1 MKNNTIALYIGIDV
15 SKDKC
20 DVCIKNQGGND
31 LVKRFQISNTKAD
44 LNKLYETIEKIKL
57 KNPEETDVIFGL
69 EATGIYYLPLYSAL
83 RRDGHKIRLYNPI
96 QTNGFRKMN
105 IRKTK
110 TDPIDSA
117 IIADMLRF
125 SEPPLANGIQDL
137 DIYQLRELVRVRHRL
152 IDKRSRCK
160 IQLIRNLDIIWPG
173 YKTIMPTVFGKTS
186 IMILKKYTAPSKLL
200 VKSFE
205 DFYEQ
210 VQKVSRSQ
218 ITRNKAEEIY
228 AHAGNILAIP
238 ELESIISIEI
248 KTLIAQIELYDEQN
262 ESIEMKIEH
271 VMKSLDSKIM
281 SVPGISGILGPIIL
295 GEIANVDRFTSVKKL
310 IAFAGLDPVISQ
322 SGRYENKTG
331 PISKR
336 GSPLLRQ
343 ALFLA
348 ANVAR
353 MNDENLKRFYDK
365 KIGEGKHHY
374 SALNATAAKLLR
386 IVFWVLKNNKEYQI
400 QPN

>member
-1 MKNNTIALYIGIDV
+1 MKNNTAILYIGIDV

-57 KNPEETDVIFGL
+57 KNPENSDVVFGL

-83 RRDGHKIRLYNPI
+83 RRDGQKIRLYNPI
-96 QTNGFRKMN
+96 QTSGFRKMN

-110 TDPIDSA
+110 TDPIDAA
-117 IIADMLRF
+117 IIADMLRY

-137 DIYQLRELVRVRHRL
+137 NLYQLRELVRIRHRL

-160 IQLIRNLDIIWPG
+160 LQLIRNLDIIWPG

-186 IMILKKYTAPSKLL
+186 MMILKKYSAPSK
-200 VKSFE
+200 VITKSFE

-238 ELESIISIEI
+238 ELESITSIEI
-248 KTLIAQIELYDEQN
+248 KTLIEQIELYDEQN
-262 ESIEMKIEH
+262 QAIEMKIGY
-271 VMKSLDSKIM
+271 VMEFTESKIM
-281 SVPGISGILGPIIL
+281 SIPGVSGILGPIIL

-322 SGRYENKTG
+322 SGRFENKTG

-353 MNDENLKRFYDK
+353 MNDENLKRFYNK
-365 KIGEGKHHY
+365 KIVEGKHHY

-386 IVFWVLKNNKEYQI
+386 IVFWVLKNNEEYQP
-400 QPN
+400 QLN

>member
-1 MKNNTIALYIGIDV
+1 MNNTTILYIGIDV

-20 DVCIKNQGGND
+20 DVCIKNQMGND
-31 LVKRFQISNTKAD
+31 LIHRFKISNTKAD
-44 LNKLYETIEKIKL
+44 LNTLYETIERIRSKI
-57 KNPEETDVIFGL
+57 PEKSDIVFGL

-83 RRDGHKIRLYNPI
+83 KRDGHKIRLYNPI

-110 TDPIDSA
+110 TDPIDAA
-117 IIADMLRF
+117 IIADMLRY

-137 DIYQLRELVRVRHRL
+137 NHYQLRELVRIRHRL
-152 IDKRSRCK
+152 IDKRTQCK
-160 IQLIRNLDIIWPG
+160 IQLIRDIDIVWPG

-186 IMILKKYTAPSKLL
+186 IMILKKYSVPSK
-200 VKSFE
+200 VIAKPFE

-218 ITRNKAEEIY
+218 MSRNKAEEIY
-228 AHAGNILAIP
+228 SHAREILAIP
-238 ELESIISIEI
+238 ELESITGIEI
-248 KTLIAQIELYDEQN
+248 KTLITQFDLYDEQIQA
-262 ESIEMKIEH
+262 IEMKIDPI
-271 VMKSLDSKIM
+271 MKRIDSKIM

-295 GEIANVDRFTSVKKL
+295 GEIANVERFTSAKKL
-310 IAFAGLDPVISQ
+310 VAFAGLDPVVIQ
-322 SGRYENKTG
+322 TGHYENKTG

-365 KIGEGKHHY
+365 KMGEGKHHY
-374 SALNATAAKLLR
+374 SALNATAAKILK
-386 IVFWVLKNNKEYQI
+386 IVFWVLKNNKEYQT
-400 QPN
+400 QVN

>member
-1 MKNNTIALYIGIDV
+1 MKNTTEILYIGIDV
-15 SKDKC
+15 SKDKS
-20 DVCIKNQGGND
+20 DVCIKNKEGND
-31 LVKRFQISNTKAD
+31 LVKRFQLSNTKAD
-44 LNKLYETIEKIKL
+44 LNKLYETIQRIKS
-57 KNPEETDVIFGL
+57 KNPERSDVVFGL
-69 EATGIYYLPLYSAL
+69 EATGIYYLPLYLAL
-83 RRDGHKIRLYNPI
+83 KRDGNKIRLYNPI

-110 TDPIDSA
+110 TDPIDAA
-117 IIADMLRF
+117 IIADMLRY
-125 SEPPLANGIQDL
+125 SEPPLANDIRDL
-137 DIYQLRELVRVRHRL
+137 NLYQLRELVRVRHRL

-186 IMILKKYTAPSKLL
+186 MMILKKYSAPSK
-200 VKSFE
+200 VITKSFE

-218 ITRNKAEEIY
+218 IARDKAEEIY

-238 ELESIISIEI
+238 ELESITSIEI

-262 ESIEMKIEH
+262 QAIEMKIGH
-271 VMKSLDSKIM
+271 VMELTDTKIM
-281 SVPGISGILGPIIL
+281 SIPSISGILGPIIL
-295 GEIANVDRFTSVKKL
+295 GEIANVDRFKSVKKL

-322 SGRYENKTG
+322 SGRFENKTG
-331 PISKR
+331 HISKR

-353 MNDENLKRFYDK
+353 MNDENLKRFYNK
-365 KIGEGKHHY
+365 KIAEGKHHY

-386 IVFWVLKNNKEYQI
+386 IVFWVLKNNEEYQP
-400 QPN
+400 QLN

>member
-1 MKNNTIALYIGIDV
+1 MKNTTEILYIGIDV
-15 SKDKC
+15 SKDKS
-20 DVCIKNQGGND
+20 DVCIKNKEGND
-31 LVKRFQISNTKAD
+31 LVKRFQLSNTKAD
-44 LNKLYETIEKIKL
+44 LNKLYETIEKIKS
-57 KNPEETDVIFGL
+57 KIPENSDVVFGL

-83 RRDGHKIRLYNPI
+83 RRDGHKVRLYNPI

-110 TDPIDSA
+110 TDPIDAA
-117 IIADMLRF
+117 IIADMLRY
-125 SEPPLANGIQDL
+125 SEPPLANDIRDL
-137 DIYQLRELVRVRHRL
+137 NLYQLRELVRVRHRL

-186 IMILKKYTAPSKLL
+186 MMVLKKYSAPSK
-200 VKSFE
+200 VITKSFE

-218 ITRNKAEEIY
+218 ITRDKAEEIY

-238 ELESIISIEI
+238 ELESITSIEI

-262 ESIEMKIEH
+262 QALEMKIGH
-271 VMKSLDSKIM
+271 VMEHTDSKIM
-281 SVPGISGILGPIIL
+281 SIPGISGILGPIIL

-322 SGRYENKTG
+322 SGRFENKTG
-331 PISKR
+331 HISKR

-353 MNDENLKRFYDK
+353 MNDENLKRFYNK
-365 KIGEGKHHY
+365 KIAEGKHHY

-386 IVFWVLKNNKEYQI
+386 IVFWVLKNNEEYQP
-400 QPN
+400 QLN

>member
-1 MKNNTIALYIGIDV
+1 MKNNTEVLYIGIDV

-20 DVCIKNQGGND
+20 DVCIKDQGGND
-31 LVKRFQISNTKAD
+31 LVKRFQITNTKAD
-44 LNKLYETIEKIKL
+44 LNKLYETIDKIKS
-57 KNPEETDVIFGL
+57 KNPQNNDVVFGL

-125 SEPPLANGIQDL
+125 SEPPLAKGIQNL
-137 DIYQLRELVRVRHRL
+137 NIYQLRELVRVRHRL
-152 IDKRSRCK
+152 IEKRSRCK
-160 IQLIRNLDIIWPG
+160 IQLVRNLDIIWPG
-173 YKTIMPTVFGKTS
+173 YKSIIPTVFGKTS

-200 VKSFE
+200 MRTFE

-210 VQKVSRSQ
+210 VQNVSHSQ

-228 AHAGNILAIP
+228 AHAGNILAMP

-262 ESIEMKIEH
+262 EIIEKKIKN
-271 VMKSLDSKIM
+271 VMKSFDSKIM

-322 SGRYENKTG
+322 SGRFENKTG

-353 MNDENLKRFYDK
+353 MNDDNLKRFYDK
-365 KIGEGKHHY
+365 KVSEGKHHY

>member
-1 MKNNTIALYIGIDV
+1 MKNKTIALYIGIDV

-44 LNKLYETIEKIKL
+44 LNKLYETIEKIKS
-57 KNPEETDVIFGL
+57 KTPEETDVIFGL

-83 RRDGHKIRLYNPI
+83 RRAGHKIRLYNPI

-152 IDKRSRCK
+152 IDKRSICK

-200 VKSFE
+200 IKSFE

-248 KTLIAQIELYDEQN
+248 KTLIAQIELYDGQN